1 MECGLYRYFL
11 CVYYRRSYETTFPR
25 HIQELAILVTARAM
39 DCPYVW
45 NAHAP
50 AARQA
55 GVPDALLEAI

>member
-1 MECGLYRYFL
+1 
-11 CVYYRRSYETTFPR
+11 
-25 HIQELAILVTARAM
+25 M

-55 GVPDALLEAI
+55 GVSEALIEALRETSRKYKRPFHLCPPAVRRRRQLLLARP